1 MTSEPRIPSPSET
14 VRDILAAGWTKPEMP
29 TGFVRL
35 TMLLLAEI
43 PQDELVET
51 MYHLARTT
59 AWRPNAA
66 EIRRAVIKQRGLFPS
81 LAEAGRQGRRFA
93 RKRADIA
100 TGGPQPLYPF
110 VHPAVADAV
119 AAAGFDMSTPDGG
132 PSFAKAYREAVDLR
146 ITEIIDGP
154 LNQPVE
160 FRPVPVG
167 TDRPPPD
174 DVRWG
179 AGGWR
184 TPTGELIRA
193 DSGSQAALVAGEPTP
208 ATPSALT
215 P

>member
-1 MTSEPRIPSPSET
+1 VTSDPRQPSPAET
-14 VRDILAAGWTKPEMP
+14 VRDLLVAAWTKPEMP
-29 TGFVRL
+29 TGFVKTTMKLIADIPDDEKVEVL
-35 TMLLLAEI
+35 T
-43 PQDELVET
+43 
-51 MYHLARTT
+51 HLARTT
-59 AWRPNAA
+59 TWRPNAA
-66 EIRRAVIKQRGLFPS
+66 EIRRAVVEQRGIFPS
-81 LAEAGRQGRRFA
+81 LAEAGRQGRRYA

-119 AAAGFDMSTPDGG
+119 AVAGFDLTTPDGG
-132 PSFAKAYREAVDLR
+132 PSFAKAYREAIDRR
-146 ITEIIDGP
+146 IGEIVAGP

-160 FRPVPVG
+160 FHPVPVG

-174 DVRWG
+174 GIRWA

-193 DSGSQAALVAGEPTP
+193 DSGSQAALSPGEPVP
-208 ATPSALT
+208 AALT